1 MGKKETELEIE
12 QNIAAFVDEVKDL
25 LSPEIW
31 QNILMDCSKNE
42 LFLLWLLYREKEVN
56 MTRAAEYMNVP
67 LNTATGIVG
76 RMEKREIV
84 LRVRSEEDKRV
95 VTIRLS
101 AKGMEQILAIINEL
115 MYYGTQ
121 VLENF
126 SQEELKLFFRM
137 MDKLKMVMRE
147 EKEKQ
152 TQKRKVRKIPI
163 S

>member
-1 MGKKETELEIE
+1 MRKNETGQELE
-12 QNIAAFVDEVKDL
+12 QNIAAFVDEVKEL
-25 LSPEIW
+25 LAPEIW
-31 QNILMDCSKNE
+31 QNILLDCSKNE

-76 RMEKREIV
+76 RLEKRGIV
-84 LRVRSEEDKRV
+84 LRVLSEEDKRV
-95 VTIRLS
+95 VTIQLS
-101 AKGMEQILAIINEL
+101 TKGMEQILAIINEI
-115 MYYGTQ
+115 MYYGTK

-126 SQEELKLFFRM
+126 SQEELNLFFRM
-137 MDKLKMVMRE
+137 MDKLKIVMKE

-152 TQKRKVRKIPI
+152 TQRRKVRKIPI

>member
-1 MGKKETELEIE
+1 MRKNETGQELE
-12 QNIAAFVDEVKDL
+12 QNIAAFVDEVKEL
-25 LSPEIW
+25 LAPEIW
-31 QNILMDCSKNE
+31 QNILLDCSKNE

-76 RMEKREIV
+76 RLEKRGIV

-95 VTIRLS
+95 VTIQLS
-101 AKGMEQILAIINEL
+101 TKGMEQILAIINEI
-115 MYYGTQ
+115 MYYGTK

-126 SQEELKLFFRM
+126 SQEELNLFFRM
-137 MDKLKMVMRE
+137 MHKLKIVMKE

-152 TQKRKVRKIPI
+152 TQRRKVRKIPI

>member
-1 MGKKETELEIE
+1 MGKNETELEIE

-76 RMEKREIV
+76 RMEKRGIV

-115 MYYGTQ
+115 MYYGTK

>member
-1 MGKKETELEIE
+1 MKNNQLGLEIE
-12 QNIAAFVDEVKDL
+12 QNIAAYVDEVKEL
-25 LSPEIW
+25 LAPEIW
-31 QNILMDCSKNE
+31 QNILLDCSKNE

-76 RMEKREIV
+76 RMEKRDLV
-84 LRVRSEEDKRV
+84 LRVRSAEDKRV

-101 AKGMEQILAIINEL
+101 EKGTEQIQSIISE
-115 MYYGTQ
+115 MVYYGRK

-126 SQEELKLFFRM
+126 SREEMELFFRM
-137 MDKLKMVMRE
+137 MDKLKVVMKE
-147 EKEKQ
+147 EKEKK
-152 TQKRKVRKIPI
+152 TQRRKVRKIPI

>member
-1 MGKKETELEIE
+1 MRKNETGQELE
-12 QNIAAFVDEVKDL
+12 QNIAAFVDEVKEL
-25 LSPEIW
+25 LAPEIW
-31 QNILMDCSKNE
+31 QNILLDCSKNE

-76 RMEKREIV
+76 RLEKRGIV

-95 VTIRLS
+95 VTIQLS
-101 AKGMEQILAIINEL
+101 TKGMEQILAIINEI
-115 MYYGTQ
+115 MYYGTK

-126 SQEELKLFFRM
+126 SQEELNLFFRM
-137 MDKLKMVMRE
+137 MDKLKIVMKE

-152 TQKRKVRKIPI
+152 TQRRKVRKIPI

>member
-76 RMEKREIV
+76 RMEKRGIV

-115 MYYGTQ
+115 MYYGTK

>member
-1 MGKKETELEIE
+1 MGKNETELEIE